1 MTSRRALTEDGVEA
15 LTQEDHE
22 QRLKYLDY
30 VYNSDIKKIDKFIK
44 EFGKTMD
51 YFLVRS

>member
-1 MTSRRALTEDGVEA
+1 LTSRRALTEDGVEA
-15 LTQEDHE
+15 FTQEDHE

-30 VYNSDIKKIDKFIK
+30 VYSADIKKIDKFIK

-51 YFLVRS
+51 YFLARS